1 MPVIRC
7 PRHDIPYNDENPRGC
22 PACAQERE
30 GDAESARLMREL
42 ARASRGGPAL
52 EVLPPEPGADD
63 EVQVFP
69 GWQPVTTPPRVPT
82 AQPGRIERVLRLLQ
96 ENRLAVIGVTLG
108 VVGLGL
114 LYLATRP
121 TFTERYL
128 PPLVAGEARPF
139 PVEPNVPIVAAFALL
154 GTISPQLNP
163 EAPILARYDFGG
175 GALVDALNGVVYAVT
190 LENPERTW
198 HGHRVGLG
206 DQPARG
212 ALALEGTIRE
222 REPLL
227 TSPFPFGG
235 FLAYRSLDAVPKRV
249 LSTEVRPPNG
259 CYDVTVE
266 IGPQV
271 IGTASRGDDRFV
283 AVAHRGDPVLWVVHR
298 VRAVSRA
305 VDGPWGTVA
314 C

>member
-52 EVLPPEPGADD
+52 ELLPPEPEPDD
-63 EVQVFP
+63 EVEALAE
-69 GWQPVTTPPRVPT
+69 WQPVTTPPRVPT
-82 AQPGRIERVLRLLQ
+82 AQPGRVELVLRLLL
-96 ENRLAVIGVTLG
+96 ENRLAVIAATLG

-121 TFTERYL
+121 TFAERYL
-128 PPLVAGEARPF
+128 PPLVSGEARPF

-154 GTISPQLNP
+154 GTVSPQVNP
-163 EAPILARYDFGG
+163 EAPALARYDFGG
-175 GALVDALNGVVYAVT
+175 GAVMDALNGVVYAVT
-190 LENPERTW
+190 LDTPERTW

-206 DQPARG
+206 EQPARG
-212 ALALEGTIRE
+212 ALALEGAIQE
-222 REPLL
+222 REPLP

-235 FLAYRSLDAVPKRV
+235 YLTYRSLDAVPMLV
-249 LSTEVRPPNG
+249 LSAEVRPPNG
-259 CYDVTVE
+259 CYDVTVRRDRPA
-266 IGPQV
+266 GDRHRHAGRRPV
-271 IGTASRGDDRFV
+271 RGR
-283 AVAHRGDPVLWVVHR
+283 RQTG
-298 VRAVSRA
+298 
-305 VDGPWGTVA
+305 
-314 C
+314 